1 MLRPNKSLLFI
12 LLLSLLT
19 ITVPGCIETIAQRI
33 SVNYDQNKD
42 ELNLLLFYDGVYY
55 TSGMSLRDSNKPD
68 ADAMKD
74 DLDRFIK
81 WKKIMIGHALATFD
95 KSTLKNILG
104 NNENMPP
111 RRKAFLNRTLESVAV
126 EFHSHYRTAKG
137 QIGMV
142 QHVKISNASKWV
154 KSVNDTLNEF
164 IIEER
169 AKAPDATKEVY
180 PELARL
186 GLKAAKQNHQW
197 ITLKGQSIKLN
208 FPIHKGEWAAF
219 KATTLAQGLDWIYKQ
234 GGKDKADRES
244 PKSEVVL
251 AITQFLTSVPMS
263 YTETNREVTVLIGAD
278 NVPNTFRLKTDKN
291 EAYRTNLEEHMPEL
305 LPERLYDQIDKALK
319 DQANAGAIDKMILQ
333 WGPPEVQA
341 RALYELA
348 QTQTGAA
355 RLETIKLLDAWAEK
369 WNSKQSFPVA
379 PIHNQSN
386 RSVDG
391 QLKVW
396 RAWFILMEKYP
407 NGILEQ
413 PER

>member
-12 LLLSLLT
+12 LLLSLLS

-33 SVNYDQNKD
+33 SVNYDQKND
-42 ELNLLLFYDGVYY
+42 VLNMLIFYDGVYY
-55 TSGMSLRDSNKPD
+55 TSGMSLRNNNKPD
-68 ADAMKD
+68 ADTMKN

-81 WKKIMIGHALATFD
+81 LKKVMIGHTLATFD

-111 RRKAFLNRTLESVAV
+111 RRKVFLNRTLESIAV

-154 KSVNDTLNEF
+154 KSMNDMLNEF

-169 AKAPDATKEVY
+169 AKAPDRAMELY
-180 PELARL
+180 PQLAKL
-186 GLKAAKQNHQW
+186 WLKAAEAGHQW
-197 ITLKGQSIKLN
+197 ISLKGQSIKLN
-208 FPIHKGEWAAF
+208 VPIHKGEWAAF
-219 KATTLAQGLDWIYKQ
+219 KAAALAQGLDWIYKK
-234 GGKDKADRES
+234 GGRDEADRTS
-244 PKSEVVL
+244 PKSNIVL
-251 AITQFLTSVPMS
+251 AISQMLTSVPMS
-263 YTETNREVTVLIGAD
+263 YTETNREVAVVIGAWD
-278 NVPNTFRLKTDKN
+278 VPNTFRMKIDENKT
-291 EAYRTNLEEHMPEL
+291 YQPNLVEHMPEL
-305 LPERLYDQIDKALK
+305 LPERLYDRVNKALK

-341 RALYELA
+341 RALYELV
-348 QTQTGAA
+348 QTQTGDAQQQTMK
-355 RLETIKLLDAWAEK
+355 RLDTWAEK
-369 WNSKQSFPVA
+369 WNSEHSFPTASV
-379 PIHNQSN
+379 HSKSN

-391 QLKVW
+391 HLKVW
-396 RAWFILMEKYP
+396 RAWFALMEMYP

-413 PER
+413 QER